1 MKDSFHRALSELLIH
16 EGGFVNHPADPG
28 GMTNLGVTKKV
39 WETWVNRPVT
49 EQEMRSL
56 TPEMVAPLYLDLYWH
71 RIKGDNLPAGVDYCV
86 FDAAVNSGVA
96 RAVRWLQTC
105 VGTEPDGSLG
115 PATLGAVAGKLPQDL
130 IRAYSDQRLAFLHR
144 LGTWETFGRG
154 WERRVKEVESTALSI
169 CK

>member
-1 MKDSFHRALSELLIH
+1 MKESFTPSLIALLLH

-39 WETWVNRPVT
+39 WEAWVKQPVS
-49 EQEMRSL
+49 EAVMRHL
-56 TPEMVAPLYLDLYWH
+56 QPEEVKPLYQENYWS

-96 RAVRWLQTC
+96 RAVRLLQTC
-105 VGTEPDGSLG
+105 VGTEPDGSIG
-115 PATLGAVAGKLPQDL
+115 PATLRAVADKLPQDL
-130 IRAYSDQRLAFLHR
+130 IRAYCDQRLDFLKR
-144 LGTWETFGRG
+144 LLTWDTFGKG
-154 WERRVKEVESTALSI
+154 WERRVKEVEQTALSM